1 MMEREGI
8 ELPVCP
14 LSGGSCK
21 GSRCAAA
28 VALKR
33 EKRSRKVR
41 WCCGL
46 ARAGRDEGRVVV
58 DVTEEGR

>member
-14 LSGGSCK
+14 LSGVSCR

-33 EKRSRKVR
+33 GKGKRVR
-41 WCCGL
+41 WVCGL
-46 ARAGRDEGRVVV
+46 ARAERDEGRVVV
-58 DVTEEGR
+58 DVTGVED